1 MRLYDYAASGN
12 CYKARLLLALLAQ
25 PYERVAVDIFA
36 GDTLTPEYG
45 AINPARETPIL
56 VLDDGT
62 VLIQSNAIL
71 WYLAEGSSLLPE
83 AALDRARV
91 IQWLMFEQEYVIPGI
106 AAPRFWIMTGR
117 SDQATI
123 TARLAHGR
131 TALERLDQHLTGHD
145 FLVDEMSIADVA
157 IFAYTHAAPD
167 AGLSL
172 DDYPSV
178 AAWVER
184 ITRLPAFV
192 DDFIPYPDNARAGA
206 SRSIYD

>member
-1 MRLYDYAASGN
+1 VS
-12 CYKARLLLALLAQ
+12 
-25 PYERVAVDIFA
+25 VDIFA

-45 AINPARETPIL
+45 AINPARETPVL

-62 VLIQSNAIL
+62 MLIQSNAIL
-71 WYLAEGSSLLPE
+71 WYLAEGSPLLPE

-91 IQWLMFEQEYVIPGI
+91 VQWLMFEQEYVISGI
-106 AAPRFWIMTGR
+106 AAPRFWLMTGR

-131 TALERLDQHLTGHD
+131 TALERLDQHLAEHD
-145 FLVDEMSIADVA
+145 FLVDEMSIADVSV
-157 IFAYTHAAPD
+157 FAYTHVASD

-178 AAWVER
+178 AAWTER